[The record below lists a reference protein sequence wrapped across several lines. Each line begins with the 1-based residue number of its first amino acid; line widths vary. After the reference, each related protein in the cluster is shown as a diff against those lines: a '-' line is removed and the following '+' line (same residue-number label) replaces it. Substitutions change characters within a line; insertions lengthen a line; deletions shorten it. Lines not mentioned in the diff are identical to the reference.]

1 MGRKEI
7 QTERMKGYFIQAAKE
22 MISSEGLKSVN
33 VRSVAERAGYSF
45 ATMYNYFRDINVLVF
60 ECVKDFQQE
69 CQTFVEDKTAT
80 IPQGREKIK
89 AIATAY
95 ADYFIEYPGIFE
107 LFYLEKMGG
116 AGNRTETSKSIYY
129 FFDSLCEQEWQFCEE
144 EKFYTIDEIT
154 ILKDRLRFLIPGMLL
169 FFENRLQPESYT
181 EFKAM
186 LEKQLETTL
195 S

>member
-1 MGRKEI
+1 MDRKEI
-7 QTERMKGYFIQAAKE
+7 QTERMRGYFIQAAKE
-22 MISSEGLKSVN
+22 MIRSEGLKSVN
-33 VRSVAERAGYSF
+33 VRSVAYRAGYSF

-69 CQTFVEDKTAT
+69 GKTFIEEKTIK
-80 IPQGREKIK
+80 IPQGKEKIR

-95 ADYFIEYPGIFE
+95 ADYLIEYPGIFE

-116 AGNRTETSKSIYY
+116 ASNRTETSKSIYY
-129 FFDSLCEQEWQFCEE
+129 FFDSLCEHEWQFCEKEGIYTTE
-144 EKFYTIDEIT
+144 EIAIR
-154 ILKDRLRFLIPGMLL
+154 KDRLRFLIPGMLL

-186 LEKQLETTL
+186 LSKQLETAL